1 MSLQADFLPPPVT
14 FKAIMTVLPIAYA
27 DPVGVFAPYA
37 ETPWAMLL
45 DCPADDPIRG
55 RYAYIAV
62 DPSATLLGVGGAVL
76 VNGAPSA
83 DDPFLALSKLLAAAP
98 KPDGDFPTPFCG
110 GAVGVM
116 GYELGRYIERAPA
129 SHVAANTQ
137 PEIAIGL
144 YDCIIAFD
152 RVDHKAWVIGQGE
165 RGAAKAEI
173 LTAGLKTGVP
183 PLAPPAAIP
192 ETPWIPEISQA
203 VYLDKVARVIDY
215 IHAGD
220 IFQANFTQRFLAARP
235 PGLDAFA
242 LYRTLRAVNPAPFAA
257 FLNVPGMIL
266 ASASPERFMQV
277 SAQGQIE
284 TRPIKGTRRRSPDP
298 MMDGVMAAELLASVK
313 DRAENL
319 MITDLLRNDIGRV
332 AVIGSVR
339 APTVSGLE
347 SFASVHHLV
356 SVIEGQLRLG
366 MTVVDLLKASFPGGS
381 ITGAPKVR
389 AMEIID
395 ELEVAPRGAY
405 CGSVLWIGF
414 DGAMDSNIV
423 IRSLVLTADNIITQ
437 AGGGIVADSSP
448 IAEWQEMMDKATP
461 ALSVLKGPLS

>member
-1 MSLQADFLPPPVT
+1 MCLQADFLLPPAT
-14 FKAIMTVLPIAYA
+14 LKADMTVIPFAFA

-37 ETPWAMLL
+37 DTPWAMLL

-62 DPSATLLGVGGAVL
+62 DPYATVLGVGGQVL
-76 VNGAPSA
+76 VDGLPTA
-83 DDPFLALSKLLAAAP
+83 DDPFLALSKLLAEAP
-98 KPDGDFPTPFCG
+98 KPTGDFPAPFCG

-137 PEIAIGL
+137 PEIALGL
-144 YDCIIAFD
+144 YDCIVAFD
-152 RVDHKAWVIGQGE
+152 RVERKAWVIGQGE
-165 RGAAKAEI
+165 RGRVKAEI
-173 LTAGLKTGVP
+173 MAARLEAGTPL
-183 PLAPPAAIP
+183 LAPPAAIP

-203 VYLDKVARVIDY
+203 VYLEKVAQVIEY
-215 IHAGD
+215 IRAGD
-220 IFQANFTQRFLAARP
+220 IFQANFTQRFLALRP
-235 PGLDAFA
+235 VGLDEFA

-257 FLNVPGMIL
+257 FLKVPGMTL

-277 SAQGQIE
+277 SADGRIE

-298 MMDGVMAAELLASVK
+298 MMDGVLAAELLASVK

-356 SVIEGQLRLG
+356 SVIEGQLRPEA
-366 MTVVDLLKASFPGGS
+366 TVVDLLKASFPGGS

-423 IRSLVLTADNIITQ
+423 IRSLVLTDDVIITQ
-437 AGGGIVADSSP
+437 AGGGIVADSIP